1 MVVAYCTYLV
11 TSAVANRDDKQC
23 NPLTARAEGAQTS
36 MVVLGAVFTFLAI
49 AYSTSRAATQSKAL
63 GRQKS
68 GGGGGGAIR
77 LPDNDGTDEELATVV
92 NREQPSRNESLRQQ
106 ALRAA
111 VEAGSLPASAL
122 DESRD
127 IDDESDPGAPGA
139 DENDDERRGTAYD
152 YTYFHIIFFLSTM
165 YIAMLLT
172 NWNVVSINDGGG
184 DTSDDGAP
192 VKIGRSTVAMW
203 VRIVSSWLCLVL
215 YGWSLAAPVL
225 LPDRFTNP
233 LVEQL
238 QPSLTTLG
246 SAPPKYL
253 HANMDTTSS
262 MHTQRRPSG
271 SSKPAPANLPLF
283 RFASSSTLSGN
294 SNKKKQHRSSS
305 SSSISSV
312 DSSSSSSSSSYS
324 DSFTTSPSPSP
335 SLESSPSLGSSGGSD
350 IGSEDEDAI
359 KNEIRQYW

>member
-1 MVVAYCTYLV
+1 MGEYDSQRHVLESDVICDARRRWWGPKILAWLGLVIASFFIPNGFFAFYSRYISILGSTVFIFIGLVLLVDFAHSWSERCLDNWEMADESSNLWKNILIGSTLACYAVQIALTVLDYVFFGSSSACGLNQFFITFNLILCVGVSVLSILPAVQDANPRSGLGQSGMVVAYCTYLV

-152 YTYFHIIFFLSTM
+152 YTYFHIM
-165 YIAMLLT
+165 
-172 NWNVVSINDGGG
+172 
-184 DTSDDGAP
+184 
-192 VKIGRSTVAMW
+192 
-203 VRIVSSWLCLVL
+203 
-215 YGWSLAAPVL
+215 
-225 LPDRFTNP
+225 
-233 LVEQL
+233 
-238 QPSLTTLG
+238 
-246 SAPPKYL
+246 
-253 HANMDTTSS
+253 
-262 MHTQRRPSG
+262 
-271 SSKPAPANLPLF
+271 
-283 RFASSSTLSGN
+283 
-294 SNKKKQHRSSS
+294 
-305 SSSISSV
+305 
-312 DSSSSSSSSSYS
+312 
-324 DSFTTSPSPSP
+324 
-335 SLESSPSLGSSGGSD
+335 
-350 IGSEDEDAI
+350 
-359 KNEIRQYW
+359 